1 MSTESRPRHLAALLA
16 LLFTLARPA
25 LCAELLEVSIQGLR
39 GEALDNVRAALA
51 IERRRQEPGLTAQVI
66 RELHAEAPA
75 QIARALQPFGFYRP
89 RIDASLQ
96 APARDGA
103 AWRARYRIDAG
114 APVPVGAVAI
124 SFDDPGAA
132 DPALAALAGDFA
144 LRRGDVLDH
153 RRYEA
158 AKRQLL
164 KLVQEQGYR
173 DAALTRHRVEVD
185 LADYTASI
193 SLGFATGP
201 RYVVGEIDLE
211 QTQFDPGYL
220 RRYLVLHPGEPYAG
234 SQLARQ
240 RQVLSKT
247 GFFREVAIEPQ
258 PATVGPPPAIPLDI
272 RLEPYKPNRY
282 RGSLGWG
289 TDSGF
294 GTQVDWTRRYV
305 GGRGQ
310 RFTAGVAAVEERN
323 KLAANVSYLI
333 PVEPLSGEHLELVAR
348 YQSKDLRYEDVD
360 LDEGGETRIT
370 TNLLSAYWHPAQ
382 ASRGEF
388 QLDWSP
394 GLSLITENYDVFEV
408 LFGNLSNAD
417 QQEIIDFIGPQA
429 FDTLSPDFNALVP
442 SVSFTARRSNDRLF
456 IRDGDY
462 YRLELLGSHEK
473 LASNITFFQ
482 SRLATWHIRPMF
494 GADRLLL
501 RSSFGYSHAD
511 NRAVLGV
518 NFNRMPEYYEFR
530 EGGVRS
536 VRGYGW
542 ESLFPKNTI
551 TGGKNEVTASIEYEH
566 MVIPDWSVAAFFDAG
581 NAFNEFDD
589 IRPKLGTGLGLRW
602 RSPVGLARIDVGV
615 PVADQEKGI
624 EVYIT
629 VGPEF

>member
-1 MSTESRPRHLAALLA
+1 MNTDIRPRFLARFLTLLLA
-16 LLFTLARPA
+16 LAAPA
-25 LCAELLEVSIQGLR
+25 LCAEPLEVSIKGLR
-39 GEALDNVRAALA
+39 GEQLQNVRAALA
-51 IERRRQEPGLTAQVI
+51 IERRRQEPGLDADTI

-75 QIARALQPFGFYRP
+75 QIARALQPFGYYRP
-89 RIDASLQ
+89 EIDASLQ
-96 APARDGA
+96 APAAGGS
-103 AWRARYRIDAG
+103 WRASYRVKRG
-114 APVPVGAVAI
+114 APVPVAELAI
-124 SFDDPGAA
+124 SFDGPGAL
-132 DPALAALAGDFA
+132 DPELAALAGEFE
-144 LRRGDVLDH
+144 LRRGDTLDH

-164 KLVQEQGYR
+164 QHVQEQGFR
-173 DAALTRHRVEVD
+173 DAAIGTHRVEVD
-185 LADYTASI
+185 LASYAATVRLRID
-193 SLGFATGP
+193 TGP
-201 RYVVGEIDLE
+201 GYVVGDISLE
-211 QTQFDPGYL
+211 QSHFNPDYL
-220 RRYLVLHPGEPYAG
+220 RRYLVLQPGEPYAG

-272 RLEPYKPNRY
+272 RLQPYKPNRY

-294 GTQVDWTRRYV
+294 GGQVDWTRRYV

-323 KLAANVSYLI
+323 KLAGNLSYLI
-333 PVEPLSGEHLELVAR
+333 PVEPLSGEHIELVAR
-348 YQSKDLRYEDVD
+348 YQSKDLNYEDVD
-360 LDEGGETRIT
+360 LEEGGETRIT
-370 TNLLSAYWHPAQ
+370 TNLLSAYWHPAG
-382 ASRGEF
+382 SVWRGF

-394 GLSLITENYDVFEV
+394 GLSFITENYDVFEV
-408 LFGNLSNAD
+408 LFGNLSNDD
-417 QQEIIDFIGPQA
+417 QQSIIEVIGTKA

-462 YRLELLGSHEK
+462 LRLELLGSHEK
-473 LASNITFFQ
+473 VGSNITFWQ
-482 SRLATWHIRPMF
+482 ARLDTWHIRPMF
-494 GADRLLL
+494 SADRLLL
-501 RSSFGYSHAD
+501 RSNFGYSHAD
-511 NRAVLGV
+511 NRNVLGV

-530 EGGVRS
+530 VGGVRS

-566 MVIPDWSVAAFFDAG
+566 GIIQDFGVAAFFDAG
-581 NAFNEFDD
+581 NAFNDFGD
-589 IRPKLGTGLGLRW
+589 IRPRYGTGLGLRW
-602 RSPVGLARIDVGV
+602 RSPVGLARVDVGV
-615 PVADQEKGI
+615 PVFDSKKGI

>member
-1 MSTESRPRHLAALLA
+1 MNTDIRPRFLARFLTLLLA
-16 LLFTLARPA
+16 LAAPA
-25 LCAELLEVSIQGLR
+25 LCAEPLEVSIKGLR
-39 GEALDNVRAALA
+39 GEQLQNVRAALA
-51 IERRRQEPGLTAQVI
+51 IERRRQEPGLDADTI

-75 QIARALQPFGFYRP
+75 QIARALQPFGYYRP
-89 RIDASLQ
+89 EIDASLQ
-96 APARDGA
+96 APAAGGS
-103 AWRARYRIDAG
+103 WRASYRVKRG
-114 APVPVGAVAI
+114 APVPVAELAI
-124 SFDDPGAA
+124 SFDGPGAL
-132 DPALAALAGDFA
+132 DPELAALAGEFE
-144 LRRGDVLDH
+144 LRRGDTLDH

-164 KLVQEQGYR
+164 QQVQEQGYR
-173 DAALTRHRVEVD
+173 DAAIGTHRVEVD
-185 LADYTASI
+185 LVSYAATVR
-193 SLGFATGP
+193 LGIDTGP
-201 RYVVGEIDLE
+201 RYVVGDINLE
-211 QTQFDPGYL
+211 QSQFDPDYL
-220 RRYLVLHPGEPYAG
+220 RRYLVLQPGEPYAG

-272 RLEPYKPNRY
+272 RLQPYKPNRY

-294 GTQVDWTRRYV
+294 GGQVDWTRRYV

-323 KLAANVSYLI
+323 KLAGNLSYLI
-333 PVEPLSGEHLELVAR
+333 PVEPLSGEHIELVAR
-348 YQSKDLRYEDVD
+348 YQSKDLNYEDVD
-360 LDEGGETRIT
+360 LEEGGETRIT
-370 TNLLSAYWHPAQ
+370 TNLLSAYWHPAG
-382 ASRGEF
+382 SVWRGF

-394 GLSLITENYDVFEV
+394 GLSFITENYDVFEV
-408 LFGNLSNAD
+408 LFGNLSNDD
-417 QQEIIDFIGPQA
+417 QQSIIEVIGTKA

-462 YRLELLGSHEK
+462 LRLELLGSHEK
-473 LASNITFFQ
+473 VGSNITFWQ
-482 SRLATWHIRPMF
+482 ARLDTWHIRPMF
-494 GADRLLL
+494 SADRLLL
-501 RSSFGYSHAD
+501 RSNFGYSHAD
-511 NRAVLGV
+511 NRNVLGV

-530 EGGVRS
+530 VGGVRS

-566 MVIPDWSVAAFFDAG
+566 GIIQDFGVAAFFDAG
-581 NAFNEFDD
+581 NAFNDFGD
-589 IRPKLGTGLGLRW
+589 IRPRYGTGLGLRW

-615 PVADQEKGI
+615 PVFDSKKGI